1 MAEPPAVP
9 PQDQDHRVPF
19 FHLEWMVAAMIGIGI
34 AVGAAGA
41 VAYLES
47 SRFPPAPPAESGA
60 REWGTARTRPPK
72 TSAPEVLD
80 EVEDSVVEET
90 SEPVIDV
97 EISHS
102 GRAPADSQA
111 IGSDSEPGP

>member
-1 MAEPPAVP
+1 
-9 PQDQDHRVPF
+9 
-19 FHLEWMVAAMIGIGI
+19 MIGMGI
-34 AVGAAGA
+34 AMGVAGA

-72 TSAPEVLD
+72 TSAPEVSD
-80 EVEDSVVEET
+80 EVEDSVADET